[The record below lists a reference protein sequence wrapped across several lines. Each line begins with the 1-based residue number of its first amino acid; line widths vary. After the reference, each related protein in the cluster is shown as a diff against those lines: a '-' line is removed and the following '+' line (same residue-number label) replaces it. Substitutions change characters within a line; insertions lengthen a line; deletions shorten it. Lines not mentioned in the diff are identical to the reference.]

1 MQNYQVWVQRYK
13 KKITYANFLTTKDSK
28 ERKKGGL
35 GGIEIDSI
43 VDKKRTNIAPVLFV
57 IIG

>member
-1 MQNYQVWVQRYK
+1 MQNYQVWVQKYK

-43 VDKKRTNIAPVLFV
+43 VDKKRTNITSALLV